1 MSHDRTAKVPR
12 VVALRSLVLSIALL
26 CGCSS
31 VRSDVE
37 FARSF
42 IIGLKNADPGIE
54 AEMAPTLL
62 SMAGSWQVVDAS
74 IKQTLPKAPIDSI
87 IFVSRE
93 INSSMPATVRVI
105 KLRVF
110 GGTEFSLA
118 DVFLET
124 AKNGKP
130 LVNTI
135 RVQGPS
141 PLP

>member
-1 MSHDRTAKVPR
+1 MPR

-54 AEMAPTLL
+54 AAMAPTLL
-62 SMAGSWQVVDAS
+62 SMAGWWQVIDAS
-74 IKQTLPKAPIDSI
+74 IKQTQPKAPIDSI

-110 GGTEFSLA
+110 GGAEFSIA